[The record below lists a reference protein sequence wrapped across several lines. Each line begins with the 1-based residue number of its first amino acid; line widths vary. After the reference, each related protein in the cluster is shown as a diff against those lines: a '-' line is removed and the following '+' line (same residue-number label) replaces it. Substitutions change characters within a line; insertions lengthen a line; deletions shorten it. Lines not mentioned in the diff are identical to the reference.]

1 MKKLFKKIGLSLAIL
16 TCALCTGAGISLVTE
31 NSYIAKADEV
41 KSIAASDYYMSGAGI
56 RLINDANG
64 TGLRFH
70 TILSNAEYESLK
82 EGDKTGTLII
92 PEIRYDGELTLED
105 LKKESK
111 YRPQNINTTDVWF
124 STSDQDGNPVM
135 KSTAYLYNIP
145 QAAYG
150 ARYVARS
157 YIQYAD
163 GSVAYAY
170 TDENRWV
177 SMTDVADTITKDE
190 TKSDLVKA
198 QVTPYIISE
207 TKVTYNMPEGKVTET
222 LPYGG
227 KATPNDTVSYNNSLY
242 CIEGWTDQFG
252 RTWDI
257 EKDTVTMP
265 LVLTPNFGLK
275 PDKVLDSA
283 VGSNT
288 HTNNPLTKYEG
299 VDNTAA
305 PAGFTKVAR
314 YDSKDTWTSSVMHPC
329 GYDNTSIAKYD
340 EVWFA
345 LKSNGSW
352 NITNNVDSENSFG
365 AFFSD
370 SWIYFHLMQTSDSVW
385 DIEITKDGKVITLSN
400 QSGIERGYGSNAME
414 LANALST
421 ILYGKGAA
429 QGNTDGASVILYR
442 GDATKTFTIYSTEV
456 LTKSSITNLTGM
468 PVATVK
474 TVTDENGDTVW
485 MLRDGASDDSTHE
498 YQGEYTMAVPTGF
511 TQVKRFDSNTEAGE
525 DGNAWVAGRAWATSY
540 DDTDLSAYSEVWFA
554 VYMSSGYINDRK
566 DTLAF
571 AGNWVYFHLTQTAE
585 SLWTIKV
592 VVNGAVKATYADHNA
607 KSGSAT
613 LPKDS
618 IAKII
623 YNTGSESQGIYLFVQ
638 NGACSI
644 YSTEL
649 VGVLKTTNTGTET
662 PKEDTIVPNVSET
675 TPVYNVAR
683 IETESLTVD
692 SAISAAHG
700 SSQLEVSQQ
709 VNDTIAPAGFTKVT
723 RYDSKST
730 WTSSVMNPYGYNN
743 ISIASYKEV
752 WFALKSNG
760 SWNITNNKDSENSFG
775 AFFSDSWIYFHLT
788 QTSDSVWDIEI
799 TKDGKVI
806 TLSNQSGIERGY
818 GSDAAQLK
826 NALSTILYGKGAAQN
841 NTDGASVI
849 LYRGD
854 ATKTFTIYS
863 TELRASRGERAI
875 YSAFD
880 GAVATT
886 DTTQTNFNGY
896 SSVYKVENFT
906 GNSFAKLDLTGK
918 DYDYVR
924 FAFRTTGDFALKVGN
939 TTCEFKSGNTYYVTL
954 TATENGWMVKVD
966 CNDNI
971 QYTFRFNALSTAVSL
986 NDIFGAMTTS
996 ETEPVTAYCTE
1007 VRAVKIA

>member
-16 TCALCTGAGISLVTE
+16 TCALCTGAGISLITE

-227 KATPNDTVSYNNSLY
+227 KATPNDTVFYDNSLY

-252 RTWDI
+252 RKWDV
-257 EKDTVTMP
+257 EKDAVTMP

-288 HTNNPLTKYEG
+288 HANNPLTKYEG

-305 PAGFTKVAR
+305 PAGFTKVTR
-314 YDSKDTWTSSVMHPC
+314 YDSKSTWTSGVMHPC

-352 NITNNVDSENSFG
+352 NISNDKDSENSFG
-365 AFFSD
+365 AFYSD
-370 SWIYFHLMQTSDSVW
+370 SWIYFHLTKKSDSVW

-400 QSGIERGYGSNAME
+400 QSGEERGYGSNAME

-421 ILYGKGAA
+421 ILYGYGAA
-429 QGNTDGASVILYR
+429 QKNTDGASVILYR
-442 GDATKTFTIYSTEV
+442 GDAETLTIYSTEV

-474 TVTDENGDTVW
+474 TVTDENGKTVW

-498 YQGEYTMAVPTGF
+498 YVGEDATAAPVGF
-511 TQVKRFDSNTEAGE
+511 TKVKRYDSNTETGT
-525 DGNAWVAGRAWATSY
+525 DGTAWTTSISSVASY
-540 DDTDLSAYSEVWFA
+540 DDTDISAFSEVWFA
-554 VYMSSGYINDRK
+554 VMVSAGAYIGDNNTTIAFSGK
-566 DTLAF
+566 
-571 AGNWVYFHLTQTAE
+571 WVYFHLTQTAD
-585 SLWTIKV
+585 SVWTVEV
-592 VVNGAVKATYADHNA
+592 VVDGTVKTTYTGHNGKATGA
-607 KSGSAT
+607 KGSEN
-613 LPKDS
+613 S
-618 IAKII
+618 IGKIV
-623 YNTGSESQGIYLFVQ
+623 YYTGSRGQGVYFFVH
-638 NGACSI
+638 NNSASRSI
-644 YSTEL
+644 YSTEV

-662 PKEDTIVPNVSET
+662 PEVDTVVPDSSET
-675 TPVYNVAR
+675 TPVYNMAR
-683 IETESLTVD
+683 LSGVDGLTVD
-692 SAISAAHG
+692 GAFDTAAG
-700 SSQLEVSQQ
+700 KLVKYEGED
-709 VNDTIAPAGFTKVT
+709 DTTVAPAGFTKLT
-723 RYDSKST
+723 RYDSSST
-730 WTSSVMNPYGYNN
+730 WTTGALYANDYSN
-743 ISIASYKEV
+743 IDISSYKEV
-752 WFALKSNG
+752 WFALKSNA

-775 AFFSDSWIYFHLT
+775 AFFENGWVYFHLI
-788 QTSDSVWDIEI
+788 QTADSVWDIEI
-799 TKDGKVI
+799 TKAGKTI
-806 TLSNQSGIERGY
+806 TLKDQSGTEQAYTSG
-818 GSDAAQLK
+818 K
-826 NALSTILYGKGAAQN
+826 NNSLGAILYGKGAAN
-841 NTDGASVI
+841 ANTDGASI
-849 LYRGD
+849 IFYRGD
-854 ATKTFTIYS
+854 ATKTLTIYS

-880 GAVATT
+880 GAVSTT
-886 DTTQTNFNGY
+886 ENAQVNFNGF
-896 SSVYKVENFT
+896 SSVFKVENFT
-906 GNSFAKLDLTGK
+906 GDNFAKLDLTGK
-918 DYDYVR
+918 GYNYVR
-924 FAFRTTGDFALKVGN
+924 FAFRMSANFSVKVGQYHYN
-939 TTCEFKSGNTYYVTL
+939 FKSNYTYYITL
-954 TATENGWMVKVD
+954 TATENGWNVRVD
-966 CNDNI
+966 CIDDKGAFLD
-971 QYTFRFNALSTAVSL
+971 TVSTAVSL